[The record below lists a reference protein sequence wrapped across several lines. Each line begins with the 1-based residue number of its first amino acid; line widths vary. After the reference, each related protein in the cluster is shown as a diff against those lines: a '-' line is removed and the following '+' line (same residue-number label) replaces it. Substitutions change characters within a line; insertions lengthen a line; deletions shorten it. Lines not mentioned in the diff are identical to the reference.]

1 MIKIVGINPITLD
14 VYLSD
19 GEKLHVKDFHD
30 TPKVG
35 YGVESFDDFGY
46 RCIAIGDDTECVSCG
61 LDNIGV

>member
-19 GEKLHVKDFHD
+19 GEKLNVKDFFD

-35 YGVESFDDFGY
+35 YGVETLHDIGY
-46 RCIAIGDDTECVSCG
+46 RCIAIGDDSECVS
-61 LDNIGV
+61 GVCPVR